1 MPFAL
6 SQDADAERT
15 LLTTVKTNSSKMPEL
30 PSLASGTRFLDD
42 WRFHNIL
49 AICVAANAAAVGTTF
64 ATILFGSP
72 AGFGASRLC
81 RRASITLLTLSMLE
95 KTLSFADSKSLL
107 ARSVFFVVIAAMTF
121 AFLCDF
127 DGPLLKRNL
136 VFVVLS
142 QQYQHAVHRQL
153 AAIPYSCQYVRIL
166 TFGQRHRRR
175 RHELVSFPPC
185 TAIPYRLATSLMSP
199 QVVVLNPLQNVT
211 QLTRSDFVL
220 HAGVH
225 SHVGVGVAFQ
235 PLGRS

>member
-81 RRASITLLTLSMLE
+81 RRASITLLTLSMLG

-127 DGPLLKRNL
+127 DGPLSSATSS
-136 VFVVLS
+136 LS
-142 QQYQHAVHRQL
+142 SCHNSISTL
-153 AAIPYSCQYVRIL
+153 SIDSWPAIPYSCRYVRIL

-175 RHELVSFPPC
+175 RHELVSFPPAQLSL
-185 TAIPYRLATSLMSP
+185 TASL
-199 QVVVLNPLQNVT
+199 Q
-211 QLTRSDFVL
+211 
-220 HAGVH
+220 A
-225 SHVGVGVAFQ
+225 
-235 PLGRS
+235 

>member
-81 RRASITLLTLSMLE
+81 RRASITLLTLSMLGM
-95 KTLSFADSKSLL
+95 TLSFADSKSLL

-153 AAIPYSCQYVRIL
+153 AS
-166 TFGQRHRRR
+166 
-175 RHELVSFPPC
+175 
-185 TAIPYRLATSLMSP
+185 
-199 QVVVLNPLQNVT
+199 NPLFLPIRPDPNFRSASPPSASRAGIIPPLHSHPLLPRHKPNVT
-211 QLTRSDFVL
+211 
-220 HAGVH
+220 AG
-225 SHVGVGVAFQ
+225 GG
-235 PLGRS
+235 P